1 MSTNNSTPENS
12 IASEQNTDHRI
23 TGPHH
28 EPPTVANATTYWRC
42 EACERESIREQDLH
56 REAFHA
62 EDCGVADR
70 C

>member
-1 MSTNNSTPENS
+1 MSTSNSTPENS
-12 IASEQNTDHRI
+12 IASERTHQI
-23 TGPHH
+23 TGPHR

-42 EACERESIREQDLH
+42 EACERESIRKQDLH

-62 EDCGVADR
+62 DECEVAEQ

>member
-12 IASEQNTDHRI
+12 IASETEDHHI
-23 TGPHH
+23 TGPHV

-42 EACERESIREQDLH
+42 ESCERESIHEQDLY
-56 REAFHA
+56 RETFHT
-62 EDCGVADR
+62 EECEVADR